1 MCLGNECFALPTLD
15 EFLLDQVEIFI
26 KFGFVLHA
34 CMHFFYHLLASYY
47 NIDGTNESP
56 IIDDELLGI
65 KYNNICKK

>member
-1 MCLGNECFALPTLD
+1 MHA
-15 EFLLDQVEIFI
+15 FLLS
-26 KFGFVLHA
+26 
-34 CMHFFYHLLASYY
+34 LASYY